1 MAPVAAVSPIVL
13 MNAVELSAQI
23 RGKQIS
29 CLEVMQAYLGHIDR
43 YNPVFNAIVSL
54 ADRETLL
61 SSAIASD
68 ADIGKGQYK
77 GWMHGFPHAVKD
89 LAFTKG
95 IRTTL
100 GSPLFETFVP
110 TFDAIFVERL
120 RSAGAIIIGKTNTP
134 EFGLGSQTY
143 NTIFGTTKNAYDPS
157 KTAGGSSG
165 GGGIC
170 RVGSSYAAG
179 C

>member
-68 ADIGKGQYK
+68 ADIGKGNTRD
-77 GWMHGFPHAVKD
+77 GCMAS
-89 LAFTKG
+89 
-95 IRTTL
+95 RT
-100 GSPLFETFVP
+100 
-110 TFDAIFVERL
+110 R
-120 RSAGAIIIGKTNTP
+120 
-134 EFGLGSQTY
+134 
-143 NTIFGTTKNAYDPS
+143 
-157 KTAGGSSG
+157 
-165 GGGIC
+165 
-170 RVGSSYAAG
+170 
-179 C
+179 